1 MNRRELLKL
10 IALTTGTALI
20 GGKSLFAFS
29 DSGQPGLLF
38 SSDDVQRLDE
48 FAETILPRTDTPGAK
63 DAGVGEFMAVFVS
76 ACYTPA
82 EREIFYLGLAQLEAR
97 SRAAYARDFMGLS
110 GEQRLAL
117 VTELDREAL
126 AHAQQQAASE
136 QPTPAEA
143 QSTETQTAQ
152 NQTTDTQTS
161 QEQAEREEA
170 LPHYFTMMKQL
181 TLFGF
186 FTSEVGATEVLRYE
200 AVPGRYDGCAPYNGE
215 PAWAT

>member
-1 MNRRELLKL
+1 MNRRELLKM
-10 IALTTGTALI
+10 IALTTGTAMI

-29 DSGQPGLLF
+29 DAGQSGHPF
-38 SSDDVQRLDE
+38 SSQDVERLDE
-48 FAETILPRTDTPGAK
+48 LAETILPKTDTPGAK

-76 ACYTPA
+76 DCYTPS
-82 EREIFYLGLAQLEAR
+82 EREVFYFGLAQLEAR
-97 SRAAYARDFMGLS
+97 SRAAYQRDFMALS
-110 GEQRLAL
+110 NQQRLEL
-117 VTELDREAL
+117 VTELDREAM
-126 AHAQQQAASE
+126 AHTEQQARK

-143 QSTETQTAQ
+143 LTIETQTAQ
-152 NQTTDTQTS
+152 NQTAETLAS
-161 QEQAEREEA
+161 QEHAESEEA

-200 AVPGRYDGCAPYNGE
+200 AVPGSYDGCAPYNGE

>member
-1 MNRRELLKL
+1 MNRRELLKM
-10 IALTTGTALI
+10 IALTTGTAMI

-29 DSGQPGLLF
+29 ATDQTHHSF
-38 SSDDVQRLDE
+38 SSQDVQRLDE
-48 FAETILPRTDTPGAK
+48 LAETILPRTDTPGAK
-63 DAGVGEFMAVFVS
+63 DANVGAFMALFVS
-76 ACYTPA
+76 DCYTPS
-82 EREIFYLGLAQLEAR
+82 EREVFYFGLAQLEAR
-97 SRAAYARDFMGLS
+97 SRAAYQRGFMALS

-117 VTELDREAL
+117 ITELDREAM
-126 AHAQQQAASE
+126 AHAQQQARQ

-143 QSTETQTAQ
+143 LTIETQTAQ
-152 NQTTDTQTS
+152 NQTAES
-161 QEQAEREEA
+161 QASHEQADSEEA

>member
-1 MNRRELLKL
+1 MNRRELLKM
-10 IALTTGTALI
+10 IALTTGTAMI

-29 DSGQPGLLF
+29 GTGQADHSL
-38 SSDDVQRLDE
+38 SSQDVQRLDE
-48 FAETILPRTDTPGAK
+48 LAETILPRTDTPGAK
-63 DAGVGEFMAVFVS
+63 DANVGEFMAVFVS
-76 ACYTPA
+76 DCYTPS
-82 EREIFYLGLAQLEAR
+82 EREVFYFGLAQLEAR
-97 SRAAYARDFMGLS
+97 SRAAYERDFMALS
-110 GEQRLAL
+110 GEQRLEL
-117 VTELDREAL
+117 ITELDREAM
-126 AHAQQQAASE
+126 AHAQQQARRE

-143 QSTETQTAQ
+143 LTAETQTAQ
-152 NQTTDTQTS
+152 NQTAETQS
-161 QEQAEREEA
+161 AQEHADSDEA

>member
-1 MNRRELLKL
+1 MNRRELLKM
-10 IALTTGTALI
+10 IALTTGTAMI

-29 DSGQPGLLF
+29 GTGQADHSL
-38 SSDDVQRLDE
+38 SSQDVQRLDE
-48 FAETILPRTDTPGAK
+48 LAETILPRTDTPGAK
-63 DAGVGEFMAVFVS
+63 DANVGEFMAVFVS
-76 ACYTPA
+76 DCYTPS
-82 EREIFYLGLAQLEAR
+82 EREVFYFGLAQLEAR
-97 SRAAYARDFMGLS
+97 SRAAYERDFMALS
-110 GEQRLAL
+110 GEQRLEL
-117 VTELDREAL
+117 ITELDREAM
-126 AHAQQQAASE
+126 AHAQQQARRE

-143 QSTETQTAQ
+143 LTAETQTAQ
-152 NQTTDTQTS
+152 NQTAETQS
-161 QEQAEREEA
+161 AQESEDSEES

>member
-1 MNRRELLKL
+1 MNRRELLKM

-29 DSGQPGLLF
+29 DTGQAAHTF
-38 SSDDVQRLDE
+38 SSQDIQRLDE
-48 FAETILPRTDTPGAK
+48 LAETILPKTDTPGAK
-63 DAGVGEFMAVFVS
+63 DANVGEFMALFVS
-76 ACYTPA
+76 ACYTPE
-82 EREIFYLGLAQLEAR
+82 ERERFYLGLAQLEAR
-97 SRAAYARDFMGLS
+97 SRAAYERDFMALS
-110 GEQRLAL
+110 GQQRLTL
-117 VTELDREAL
+117 VTELDREAM
-126 AHAQQQAASE
+126 AHALQQANRE

-143 QSTETQTAQ
+143 QSTETQTSQ
-152 NQTTDTQTS
+152 NQTSETQTS
-161 QEQAEREEA
+161 QEQADSEET

-200 AVPGRYDGCAPYNGE
+200 AVPGRYEGCVPYNGE

>member
-10 IALTTGTALI
+10 IALTTGTAMI

-29 DSGQPGLLF
+29 DAGQAEHLF
-38 SSDDVQRLDE
+38 SDDDVQRLNE
-48 FAETILPRTDTPGAK
+48 LAETILPKTDTPGAK
-63 DAGVGEFMAVFVS
+63 DVGVGEFMAVFVS
-76 ACYTPA
+76 ACYTPT
-82 EREIFYLGLAQLEAR
+82 ERETFHLGLAQLDAR
-97 SRAAYARDFMGLS
+97 SRAAYESDFMGLS

-117 VTELDREAL
+117 VTELDREAMM
-126 AHAQQQAASE
+126 HAQEQTNRE
-136 QPTPAEA
+136 QPTSAEA

-152 NQTTDTQTS
+152 NQTADTQGS
-161 QEQAEREEA
+161 QQQADSVEA

-186 FTSEVGATEVLRYE
+186 FTSEVGAKEVLRYE